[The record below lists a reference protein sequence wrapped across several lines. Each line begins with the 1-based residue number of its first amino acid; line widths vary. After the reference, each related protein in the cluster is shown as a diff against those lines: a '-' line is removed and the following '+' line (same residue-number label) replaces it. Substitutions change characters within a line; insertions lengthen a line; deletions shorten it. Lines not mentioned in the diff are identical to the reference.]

1 MIMKLMT
8 MYTQLRVVTE
18 LLVLSMIEWA
28 LFLFFIMIIRLE
40 DKDLAVDFFQ
50 VGQRPVPYTLIDIC
64 NWGYILYWW
73 SLLVLDF
80 TGFLDE

>member
-28 LFLFFIMIIRLE
+28 LFLFFIMIIRLK
-40 DKDLAVDFFQ
+40 DKDLAVDFFP
-50 VGQRPVPYTLIDIC
+50 VGQ
-64 NWGYILYWW
+64 
-73 SLLVLDF
+73 LLVP
-80 TGFLDE
+80 